1 MQCPY
6 CNCEMTNGSLI
17 GNQSK
22 IKFVPGY
29 KEIEE
34 NMWAKR
40 CPNCRHCLLNCDKVF
55 EDMISKKSIPLGNSP
70 KIGRPQVPNVYHC
83 DSCKTFIIEAPPL

>member
-22 IKFVPGY
+22 IKFV
-29 KEIEE
+29 
-34 NMWAKR
+34 